1 MSPKKR
7 IRVVNGLPTLFTL
20 GNLVCGFFAI
30 VVAARVA
37 KPERPIP
44 ADPDAVVVERANTEY
59 YKHSEAT
66 HCMYSAALIF
76 LAMVFDALDGQVA
89 RLSRTS
95 SEFGAQLDSLCDL
108 VSFGVAP
115 AFLLVKMCP
124 DFTAVHNEPVWVLAA
139 TFAVCVALRLAR
151 YNVETDEEDD
161 HRTFSGLPSP
171 AGGAAVASFAFL
183 FYSLRREGEAIPY
196 AADIDLW
203 LQWLLPWYALIVA
216 VLMVSRIPYPHIAN
230 HLFRGEKTMGQVVG
244 LLIALVFLALA
255 RGYAIPVVC
264 GVFAVSGPV
273 NYVWQRLWHRRPQED
288 PLF

>member
-30 VVAARVA
+30 VIAARVA
-37 KPERPIP
+37 KPVQPQDLPDGETAIVYYEGS
-44 ADPDAVVVERANTEY
+44 DP
-59 YKHSEAT
+59 T

-89 RLSRTS
+89 RLSRSS

-124 DFTAVHNEPVWVLAA
+124 YFTAVHNEPVWIIAA
-139 TFAVCVALRLAR
+139 SFAACVALRLAR
-151 YNVETDEEDD
+151 YNVETDEDDD
-161 HRTFSGLPSP
+161 HSSFSGLPSP
-171 AGGAAVASFAFL
+171 AGGAAIASFAFL
-183 FYSLRREGEAIPY
+183 FYALRREENPIMY
-196 AADIDLW
+196 AATIDGW
-203 LQWLLPWYALIVA
+203 LQWLLPWYALLIA
-216 VLMVSRIPYPHIAN
+216 VLMVSRIPYPHVTN
-230 HLFRGEKTMGQVVG
+230 TLFRGEKSLGHVVG
-244 LLIALVFLALA
+244 VIFAMAFLVLA

-264 GVFAVSGPV
+264 GVFALSGPV
-273 NYVWQRLWHRRPQED
+273 NYVWQRAWHRKPQEES
-288 PLF
+288 LF

>member
-1 MSPKKR
+1 MSSKKR
-7 IRVVNGLPTLFTL
+7 IRVVAGLPTLFTL

-37 KPERPIP
+37 KPEQPI
-44 ADPDAVVVERANTEY
+44 AAEPDVAAVTRENTEFY
-59 YKHSEAT
+59 DRSDPT

-124 DFTAVHNEPVWVLAA
+124 YFTAVHNEPVWVLAA
-139 TFAVCVALRLAR
+139 TFTICVALRLAR
-151 YNVETDEEDD
+151 YNVETDDDDD

-171 AGGAAVASFAFL
+171 AGGAAIASFAFL
-183 FYSLRREGEAIPY
+183 FYSLRREADPIPY
-196 AADIDLW
+196 AAQIDGW

-230 HLFRGEKTMGQVVG
+230 HLFRGEKTMGHVVG
-244 LLIALVFLALA
+244 LVLALVFLALA

-264 GVFAVSGPV
+264 GVFALSGPV
-273 NYVWQRLWHRRPQED
+273 NYVWQRLWHRRPQEES
-288 PLF
+288 LF

>member
-1 MSPKKR
+1 M
-7 IRVVNGLPTLFTL
+7 
-20 GNLVCGFFAI
+20 
-30 VVAARVA
+30 A

-44 ADPDAVVVERANTEY
+44 VDPDTVVVERANAEY

-151 YNVETDEEDD
+151 YNVETDEDDD

-171 AGGAAVASFAFL
+171 AGGAAVGL
-183 FYSLRREGEAIPY
+183 KPERRY
-196 AADIDLW
+196 AKGC
-203 LQWLLPWYALIVA
+203 Y
-216 VLMVSRIPYPHIAN
+216 
-230 HLFRGEKTMGQVVG
+230 
-244 LLIALVFLALA
+244 
-255 RGYAIPVVC
+255 
-264 GVFAVSGPV
+264 
-273 NYVWQRLWHRRPQED
+273 RPRWIKRQTSV
-288 PLF
+288 